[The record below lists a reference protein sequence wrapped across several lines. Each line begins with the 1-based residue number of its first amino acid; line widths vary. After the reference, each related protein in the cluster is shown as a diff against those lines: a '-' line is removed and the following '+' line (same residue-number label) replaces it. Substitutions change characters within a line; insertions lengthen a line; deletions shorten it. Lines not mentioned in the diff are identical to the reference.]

1 MPPLLLLALAT
12 LFWAGNFTV
21 GELAVRSVDPLSL
34 TWLRWTLAA
43 LPLLLVAH
51 VVERPDWRAVA
62 RRWKPLLALG
72 VLGMSGYPMLLYAS
86 LERTSAVS
94 ASVIN
99 AINPAV
105 MVVMAVLAGLARAG
119 WRTWAGVGL
128 GLVGVLL
135 VLSRGEVSALLAL
148 RLNGGDL
155 IMLVAVVVWSAYT
168 LGSQRLGLPALS
180 ATALQVVVAA
190 VVLTPFALASGV
202 QAPPD
207 APTWWAVAYIVLFP
221 SIGAYLCW
229 NHALPRVSPGTAG
242 TSMNLVTV
250 FVMVLAALLGRPPSP
265 VQVLG
270 AALVVGG
277 VLLATPRR
285 PRGGR
290 RARHAPPGVA
300 A

>member
-1 MPPLLLLALAT
+1 MPPVLLLVLAT

-21 GELAVRSVDPLSL
+21 GEVAVRSVDPLSL

-43 LPLLLVAH
+43 VPLLLVAH

-62 RRWKPLLALG
+62 RRWPALLALG

-105 MVVMAVLAGLARAG
+105 MVVLAVLVGMARAG
-119 WRTWAGVGL
+119 WRTWAGVGV
-128 GLVGVLL
+128 GLLGVLL
-135 VLSRGEVSALLAL
+135 VLSRGDLGVLLAL
-148 RLNGGDL
+148 RLNSGDL

-168 LGSQRLGLPALS
+168 LASQRLGLPALS
-180 ATALQVVVAA
+180 ATALQVLLAA
-190 VVLTPFALASGV
+190 LVLTPFALAAGV
-202 QAPPD
+202 LLPQD
-207 APTWWAVAYIVLFP
+207 GPTWGAVAYIVVFP

-229 NHALPRVSPGTAG
+229 NHAVPRVSPGAAG
-242 TSMNLVTV
+242 TSMNLITV
-250 FVMVLAALLGRPPSP
+250 FVMLLAAFLGRPPTP

-270 AALVVGG
+270 AVLVVGG
-277 VLLATPRR
+277 VLLATPR
-285 PRGGR
+285 GGG
-290 RARHAPPGVA
+290 RARHTPRGVA

>member
-1 MPPLLLLALAT
+1 MPPVLLLALAT

-34 TWLRWTLAA
+34 TWLRWVLASV
-43 LPLLLVAH
+43 PLLVVAH
-51 VVERPDWRAVA
+51 LVERPDWRTVA
-62 RRWKPLLALG
+62 RRWPSLLALG
-72 VLGMSGYPMLLYAS
+72 VAGMAGYPMLLYAS

-94 ASVIN
+94 SSVIN

-105 MVVMAVLAGLARAG
+105 MVVLAVLVGQGRAG
-119 WRTWAGVGL
+119 RRGWAGVAL
-128 GLVGVLL
+128 GLLGVLL
-135 VLSRGEVSALLAL
+135 VLSRGDLSVLLAL
-148 RLNGGDL
+148 RLNSGDL

-168 LGSQRLGLPALS
+168 LGSRRLGLPALS
-180 ATALQVVVAA
+180 ATALQVALAA
-190 VVLTPFALASGV
+190 VVLTPFALGAGV
-202 QAPPD
+202 RLPPD
-207 APTWWAVAYIVLFP
+207 APTWWAVAYIVVFP

-229 NHALPRVSPGTAG
+229 NHAVPRVTAGTAG

-250 FVMVLAALLGRPPSP
+250 FVMVMATLLGRPPSV

-277 VLLATPRR
+277 VLLTTGRR
-285 PRGGR
+285 PRDVPR
-290 RARHAPPGVA
+290 TVA

>member
-1 MPPLLLLALAT
+1 MPPVLLLALAT

-21 GELAVRSVDPLSL
+21 GEQAVRAVDPLSL
-34 TWLRWTLAA
+34 TWLRWVLAA
-43 LPLLLVAH
+43 LPLLVVAH
-51 VVERPDWRAVA
+51 LVERPDWRAVA
-62 RRWKPLLALG
+62 RRWPALLVLG
-72 VLGMSGYPMLLYAS
+72 VVGMTGYPMLLYAS

-94 ASVIN
+94 SSVIN

-105 MVVMAVLAGLARAG
+105 MVVMAVLVGQARAG
-119 WRTWAGVGL
+119 RRTWAGVAL
-128 GLVGVLL
+128 GLLGVLL
-135 VLSRGEVSALLAL
+135 VLSRGDLSVLLAL
-148 RLNGGDL
+148 RLNSGDL

-180 ATALQVVVAA
+180 ATALQVVLAA
-190 VVLTPFALASGV
+190 VALTPFALVAGV

-207 APTWWAVAYIVLFP
+207 APTWWAVAFIVVFP

-229 NHALPRVSPGTAG
+229 NHAVPKVSPGTAG
-242 TSMNLVTV
+242 TSMNLITV
-250 FVMVLAALLGRPPSP
+250 FVMVMAALLGRPPTV

-277 VLLATPRR
+277 VLLTTGA
-285 PRGGR
+285 
-290 RARHAPPGVA
+290 RARHTPERVA

>member
-1 MPPLLLLALAT
+1 MPPVLLLALAT

-21 GELAVRSVDPLSL
+21 GEFAVRTVDPLSL
-34 TWLRWTLAA
+34 TWLRWVLSAV
-43 LPLLLVAH
+43 PLLVVAH
-51 VVERPDWRAVA
+51 LVERPDWRALA
-62 RRWKPLLALG
+62 RRWPALLALG
-72 VLGMSGYPMLLYAS
+72 LGGMAGYPMLLYAS

-94 ASVIN
+94 SSVIN

-105 MVVMAVLAGLARAG
+105 LVVMAVLLGQARAG
-119 WRTWAGVGL
+119 RRTWAGLAL

-135 VLSRGEVSALLAL
+135 VLSRGDLSTLLAL
-148 RLNGGDL
+148 RLNSGDL

-168 LGSQRLGLPALS
+168 LGSQRLGLPVLS
-180 ATALQVVVAA
+180 ATAWQVVAA
-190 VVLTPFALASGV
+190 VVVLTPFTLATGLQLPGDGPTWAALAF
-202 QAPPD
+202 
-207 APTWWAVAYIVLFP
+207 IVLLP

-229 NHALPRVSPGTAG
+229 NHAVPRVSPGTAG

-250 FVMVLAALLGRPPSP
+250 FVMVFAALLGRPPTP
-265 VQVLG
+265 VQLLG

-285 PRGGR
+285 PRDLG
-290 RARHAPPGVA
+290 RARQGAPDVA

>member
-1 MPPLLLLALAT
+1 MLAT

-21 GELAVRSVDPLSL
+21 GEVAVRSVDPLSL

-43 LPLLLVAH
+43 VPLLLLAH
-51 VVERPDWRAVA
+51 VVERPDWRGVA
-62 RRWKPLLALG
+62 RRWPALLALG

-105 MVVMAVLAGLARAG
+105 MVVLAVLVGMARSG
-119 WRTWAGVGL
+119 WRTWAGVGV
-128 GLVGVLL
+128 GLLGVLL
-135 VLSRGEVSALLAL
+135 VLSRGDLGVLLAL
-148 RLNGGDL
+148 RLNSGDL

-168 LGSQRLGLPALS
+168 LASQRLGLPALS
-180 ATALQVVVAA
+180 ATALQVLLAA
-190 VVLTPFALASGV
+190 LVLTPFALAADV
-202 QAPPD
+202 QLSPD
-207 APTWWAVAYIVLFP
+207 APTWWAVAYIVVFP

-229 NHALPRVSPGTAG
+229 NHAVPRVTPGTAG
-242 TSMNLVTV
+242 TSMNLITV
-250 FVMVLAALLGRPPSP
+250 FVMILAALLGRPPTP

-270 AALVVGG
+270 AVLVVGG
-277 VLLATPRR
+277 VLLATPR
-285 PRGGR
+285 GGA
-290 RARHAPPGVA
+290 RARHTPPGVA